1 MELEILN
8 TKLKTELTVDLFHKL
23 VSQLQKDFVL
33 TGIQYDFSDLDP
45 NQLINSL
52 NEIMEELLNKE
63 YPTLLNLLYRMD
75 IPESAIKFHEE
86 ETVELQLVEV
96 ILRREFLKVQM
107 RAKYS
112 G

>member
-75 IPESAIKFHEE
+75 IPESAINFNDEITAEQH
-86 ETVELQLVEV
+86 LVNL
-96 ILRREFLKVQM
+96 ILRREFLKIQLRM
-107 RAKYS
+107 KYS
-112 G
+112 S